1 MAPQS
6 NQSSSQAEQRRREEL
21 SPGGVLSFVSQFKRW
36 LIERKTAYFS
46 QPGTGRERSSTKR
59 PAEYS
64 AGRFSL
70 SKNSCFQEMKTG
82 IL

>member
-6 NQSSSQAEQRRREEL
+6 NQSPSQSEQRRREEL

-59 PAEYS
+59 PAKYS
-64 AGRFSL
+64 AGRFSNL
-70 SKNSCFQEMKTG
+70 KQGNYRTG
-82 IL
+82 S